1 VIELTLIVL
10 SDLKDQ
16 CVEPPSHPT
25 DHAILLRVIGT
36 AVLIVRALKNLQRL
50 FEPNTALRV
59 LPQPQAL
66 SRIEVEAPKWRR
78 IDR

>member
-10 SDLKDQ
+10 SHLEDQ
-16 CVEPPSHPT
+16 GVEPPPNPT
-25 DHAILLRVIGT
+25 DRAILLRVIGT

-66 SRIEVEAPKWRR
+66 RRIEVEG